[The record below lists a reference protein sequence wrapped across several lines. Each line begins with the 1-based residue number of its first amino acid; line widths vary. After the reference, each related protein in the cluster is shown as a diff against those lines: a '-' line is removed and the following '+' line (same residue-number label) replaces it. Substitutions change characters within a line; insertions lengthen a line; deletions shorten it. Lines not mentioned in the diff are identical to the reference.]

1 MTLSEKLVP
10 PPLVTAAFA
19 VMLGV
24 GMDALVRFVQQDMD
38 LLTLVFWRFGLA
50 TVLVAVPYFLT
61 GRRLPGWKATRFH
74 ALRGLVH
81 VAAATLF
88 FFALSKLEL
97 VVVTALGFSA
107 VLIITPFAWLLLG
120 ERPAKFAVLAGLTGF
135 IGVLVTFLGKD
146 MNFRFTPD
154 EWLGFA
160 SVMTS
165 AVCYALSMVML
176 RMRATK
182 DSGFAIAIYA
192 NFFPAI
198 YMAVPAFLF
207 AEPATFSDFPLLVLL
222 GAFGGSSWVLMTS
235 AYARAPAQKIA
246 PIEYTALIWSALL
259 GWMFYE
265 EVPTIWVWIGAAII
279 IAACVLVS
287 REPRLKP
294 APTEAAHS

>member
-1 MTLSEKLVP
+1 MSLSEKLVP
-10 PPLVTAAFA
+10 PPLATAALA

-38 LLTLVFWRFGLA
+38 LLTLVFWRFTLA
-50 TVLVAVPYFLT
+50 AILVAVPYFMT
-61 GRRLPGWKATRFH
+61 GRRLPGWQATRFH

-81 VAAATLF
+81 AVAATLF

-120 ERPAKFAVLAGLTGF
+120 ERPARFAVLAGLVGF
-135 IGVLVTFLGKD
+135 VGVLVTFLGKD
-146 MNFRFTPD
+146 MNLRFTPS

-198 YMAVPAFLF
+198 YLAVPAFAF
-207 AEPATFSDFPLLVLL
+207 AEPALLSDFPLLAML
-222 GAFGGSSWVLMTS
+222 GVFGGSIWVLMTS

-246 PIEYTALIWSALL
+246 PMEYTALIWSALL
-259 GWMFYE
+259 GWIFYE
-265 EVPTIWVWIGAAII
+265 EVPTVWVWIGAAII

-287 REPRLKP
+287 REPKSTP
-294 APTEAAHS
+294 ASSEPAHS